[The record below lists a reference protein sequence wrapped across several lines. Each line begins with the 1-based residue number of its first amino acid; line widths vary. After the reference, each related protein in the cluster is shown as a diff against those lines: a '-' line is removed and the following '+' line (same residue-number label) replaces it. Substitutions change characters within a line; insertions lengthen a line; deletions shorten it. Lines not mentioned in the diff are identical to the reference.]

1 MTVRRRAPG
10 EPVRIATRGS
20 ELALRQA
27 RMVQQALAG
36 RGVASELKTFTT
48 VGDKKLDVPLA
59 SIGGKGLFT
68 LELEEALAKGSVD
81 CCVHSLKDL
90 PTEAPDGLPVLA
102 VLERED
108 PRDAVVLNSNLS
120 GERLSEIP
128 RGSRIGTS
136 SLRRR
141 AQLLSL
147 RPDLEVVEL
156 RGNVPTRVRKVEDG
170 QVHAAIL
177 AAAGLHRLGTNQSI
191 AFYLDAPEWL
201 PAAGQ
206 GAIAVQG
213 REHDEELGPV
223 LRALNHEPTA
233 IAVNTERAFLAAHEG
248 GCQVPIGALALESAE
263 GWTLHGFLADV
274 KGKVMIREHL
284 VFHPTTATTDAERLA
299 SIIRLRGGEE
309 ILEGLREANNLPKP
323 QPE

>member
-1 MTVRRRAPG
+1 MTGRQRTPG
-10 EPVRIATRGS
+10 DPVRIATRSS

-27 RMVQQALAG
+27 RMVQQALSA

-68 LELEEALAKGSVD
+68 QELEDALAKGTVD

-90 PTEAPDGLPVLA
+90 PTQAPDGLPVLA

-108 PRDAVVLNSNLS
+108 PRDALVLNHNVAAETLA
-120 GERLSEIP
+120 EIP

-141 AQLLSL
+141 AQLLAL
-147 RPDLEVVEL
+147 RPDVEVVEL

-177 AAAGLHRLGTNQSI
+177 AAAGLHRLDAKQSI
-191 AFYLDAPEWL
+191 AIYLDPPEWL

-213 REHDEELGPV
+213 RANDEELAPI
-223 LRALNHEPTA
+223 LRALNHTPTA
-233 IAVNTERAFLAAHEG
+233 IAVNTERAFLAALEG
-248 GCQVPIGALALESAE
+248 GCQVPIGALAIEGVD
-263 GWTLHGFLADV
+263 GWTLHGFLSDV
-274 KGKVMIREHL
+274 RGKVMIREHL
-284 VFHPTTATTDAERLA
+284 VFHPGTATADAERLA
-299 SIIRLRGGEE
+299 SIIRLRGGEDV
-309 ILEGLREANNLPKP
+309 LEGLREASDLPKP

>member
-1 MTVRRRAPG
+1 MTVRRRAAG

-68 LELEEALAKGSVD
+68 QELEDALAKGTVD

-90 PTEAPDGLPVLA
+90 PTQAPDGLPVLA

-108 PRDAVVLNSNLS
+108 PRDAVVLNHNVTAESLA
-120 GERLSEIP
+120 EIP

-141 AQLLSL
+141 AQLLAI
-147 RPDLEVVEL
+147 RPDVEVVEL

-177 AAAGLHRLGTNQSI
+177 AAAGLHRLDATQSI
-191 AFYLDAPEWL
+191 ALYLDPPAWL

-213 REHDEELGPV
+213 RENDDELGPL
-223 LRALNHEPTA
+223 LRSLNHQPTA
-233 IAVNTERAFLAAHEG
+233 IAVNAERAFLAALEG
-248 GCQVPIGALALESAE
+248 GCQVPIGALAVEGST
-263 GWTLHGFLADV
+263 GWTLHGFLSDV
-274 KGKVMIREHL
+274 RGKVMIREQL
-284 VFHPTTATTDAERLA
+284 VFHPETAQADAERLA
-299 SIIRLRGGEE
+299 SIIRLRGGED
-309 ILEGLREANNLPKP
+309 ILEGLREASDLPKP

>member
-1 MTVRRRAPG
+1 MTVRQRSPG
-10 EPVRIATRGS
+10 DPVRIATRGS

-27 RMVQQALAG
+27 RMVQLELAA
-36 RGVASELKTFTT
+36 RGVQSELKTFST
-48 VGDKKLDVPLA
+48 VGDKKLDVPLS

-68 LELEEALAKGSVD
+68 QELEEALAKGSVD

-108 PRDAVVLNSNLS
+108 PRDALVLNANLS
-120 GERLSEIP
+120 AETLAEIP

-177 AAAGLHRLGTNQSI
+177 AAAGLHRLDAKQSI
-191 AFYLDAPEWL
+191 AMYLDAPEWL

-213 REHDEELGPV
+213 REEDEEFGAI
-223 LRALNHEPTA
+223 LRSLNHAPTA
-233 IAVNTERAFLAAHEG
+233 LAVNTERAFLAALEG
-248 GCQVPIGALALESAE
+248 GCQVPIGALAVEGPD
-263 GWTLHGFLADV
+263 GWTLHGFLSDV
-274 KGKVMIREHL
+274 RGKVMIREHL
-284 VFHPTTATTDAERLA
+284 VFHPATAIADAERLA

-309 ILEGLREANNLPKP
+309 ILEGLREANGLPKP

>member
-10 EPVRIATRGS
+10 DPVRIATRGS

-27 RMVQQALAG
+27 RMVQLELSV

-68 LELEEALAKGSVD
+68 QELEEALQKGTVD

-108 PRDAVVLNSNLS
+108 PRDALVLNTNLS
-120 GERLSEIP
+120 AETLSEIP

-141 AQLLSL
+141 AQLLAL

-177 AAAGLHRLGTNQSI
+177 AAAGLHRLDAKQSI
-191 AFYLDAPEWL
+191 AMYLDAPEWL

-213 REHDEELGPV
+213 RANDDELGPV
-223 LRALNHEPTA
+223 LRSLNHESTA
-233 IAVNTERAFLAAHEG
+233 IAVNAERAFLAALEG
-248 GCQVPIGALALESAE
+248 GCQVPIGALAVEGPD
-263 GWTLHGFLADV
+263 GWTLYGFLSDV
-274 KGKVMIREHL
+274 RGKVMIREHV
-284 VFHPTTATTDAERLA
+284 VFHPPTAQVDAERLA

-309 ILEGLREANNLPKP
+309 ILEGLREANGLPRP

>member
-1 MTVRRRAPG
+1 MTVRRRAAG
-10 EPVRIATRGS
+10 DPVRIATRSS

-27 RMVQQALAG
+27 RMVQLELSV

-68 LELEEALAKGSVD
+68 QELEEALAKGTVD

-108 PRDAVVLNSNLS
+108 PRDAIVLNTNLS
-120 GERLSEIP
+120 AATLGEIP

-177 AAAGLHRLGTNQSI
+177 AAAGLHRLDAKQSI
-191 AFYLDAPEWL
+191 AMYLDAPEWL

-213 REHDEELGPV
+213 RANDEELGSV
-223 LRALNHEPTA
+223 LRSLNHESTA
-233 IAVNTERAFLAAHEG
+233 IAVNAERAFLAALEG
-248 GCQVPIGALALESAE
+248 GCQVPIGALAVEGPD
-263 GWTLHGFLADV
+263 GWTLYGFLADV
-274 KGKVMIREHL
+274 RGKVMIREHV
-284 VFHPTTATTDAERLA
+284 VFHPHTARVDAERLA

-309 ILEGLREANNLPKP
+309 ILEGLREANGLPKP